1 MAHVRKAAA
10 FTLASTL
17 MLAAFAGPGKFD
29 EKRLTEQGDVYVVA
43 LREGYL
49 AHETAA
55 QTRGDAARA
64 AFWHGRARAVERQ
77 VAHNDFDVVP
87 LHPVRLDT
95 NDAYRRDVLLNAY
108 QETAALI
115 SSEAADEEPVRT
127 AKVQIDFE
135 QWLYDAAHGED
146 SRAFA
151 QSWDTWDKA
160 LSDMVDETPPSD
172 RKDLLGTDDSGRS
185 S

>member
-1 MAHVRKAAA
+1 MAQVPKAAA
-10 FTLASTL
+10 LTFASAL
-17 MLAAFAGPGKFD
+17 MLTAFSGAATFD
-29 EKRLTEQGDVYVVA
+29 EGRLTRQGEVYVVA

-49 AHETAA
+49 AHATAA
-55 QTRGDAARA
+55 AERGDAARA
-64 AFWHGRARAVERQ
+64 GFWQGRARAIERQ

-87 LHPVRLDT
+87 LHPVRMETD
-95 NDAYRRDVLLNAY
+95 DAYRRDVLTSAY
-108 QETAALI
+108 EETAALM

-146 SRAFA
+146 ARAFA

-160 LSDMVDETPPSD
+160 LADMVDETPPPD
-172 RKDLLGTDDSGRS
+172 RRTILGTDDQGPNS
-185 S
+185 